1 MREWDEE
8 GSVSLFGRDHE
19 LAAVHDLIARI
30 GEGGSSLLVV
40 GEAGIGKS
48 SILAEATSFA
58 HERGLTVL
66 AATGIQAETQ
76 LACSGLHQLLRPILD
91 RLDDLPVPQGN
102 ALRAAFGMTSEA
114 APDLF
119 LTALSTLE
127 LLSEVA
133 ESAPMLVVADDA
145 QWLDQA
151 TGDVLAFLARRLADE
166 PIVLIVAIRDGFDS
180 PLLNATLM
188 EMPLER
194 LAPDAAER
202 VLDAHATS
210 LSTEDRAGVLRQ
222 AIGNPL
228 ALTELAAAG
237 AVRDGSGIAFLDP
250 STGPALTERLERAF
264 SARVR
269 DLPPATQRFLL
280 VAALDDEHGLSES
293 LRAAATLEGTSPPEL
308 DVAVAAPAIEAK
320 VITVDGGVIRFR
332 HPLIRSAIAQ
342 SADLAK
348 RYAAH
353 AALADSMVDRPDR
366 RIWHRAAASVGPDEE
381 IAVELE
387 AAADQAVRQGG
398 IAVAIS
404 ALERAARMSAT
415 PAGRGGRLLRAAELA
430 SDLGRYDWMG
440 RIMGEV
446 EPLDDSALEQR
457 RRSWVLALSLRGPV
471 TAMESA
477 NIGAAIEAVERA
489 RRDDDLDLALNLL
502 ALIASRCW
510 WVVPGETVMRRVVE
524 AAERLGLPRGRSDD
538 CSIPRP

>member
-1 MREWDEE
+1 M
-8 GSVSLFGRDHE
+8 SLFGRDHE

-91 RLDDLPVPQGN
+91 RVDDLPVPQGN

-180 PLLNATLM
+180 PLLNATLR

-202 VLDAHATS
+202 VLDGHATS
-210 LSTEDRAGVLRQ
+210 LSPEDRARVLRQ

-228 ALTELAAAG
+228 ALIELAEAG
-237 AVRDGSGIAFLDP
+237 AVRDGAGVALLDP
-250 STGPALTERLERAF
+250 SSWPALTERLERAF

-269 DLPPATQRFLL
+269 DLPPATKRFLL

-293 LRAAATLEGTSPPEL
+293 LRAAAILEGTSPPEL
-308 DVAVAAPAIEAK
+308 DVAGRRSGDRGEGHHRRRRRDPLPAPLDPIRNRAVGRPVATQRCPRRARGL
-320 VITVDGGVIRFR
+320 DGRPTR
-332 HPLIRSAIAQ
+332 PPH
-342 SADLAK
+342 LASSG
-348 RYAAH
+348 REPGP
-353 AALADSMVDRPDR
+353 RRGDR
-366 RIWHRAAASVGPDEE
+366 RGPRSSRRPGGPARRHR
-381 IAVELE
+381 
-387 AAADQAVRQGG
+387 R
-398 IAVAIS
+398 
-404 ALERAARMSAT
+404 
-415 PAGRGGRLLRAAELA
+415 
-430 SDLGRYDWMG
+430 SDLGSRAG
-440 RIMGEV
+440 RSNERH
-446 EPLDDSALEQR
+446 LRSAAAVGCSG
-457 RRSWVLALSLRGPV
+457 RRSLPPTWGATTGWGGSSARSGPLTTRRSSSGV
-471 TAMESA
+471 DH
-477 NIGAAIEAVERA
+477 GCWPCRFAAR
-489 RRDDDLDLALNLL
+489 
-502 ALIASRCW
+502 
-510 WVVPGETVMRRVVE
+510 
-524 AAERLGLPRGRSDD
+524 
-538 CSIPRP
+538 